1 MKKHIQKFRSEKLYY
16 QNIEA
21 LIHQTTKIPRH
32 ISGSIAVIIVA
43 VVMAVTLLP
52 NIKVEAQQSDRGGPS
67 ATSTPAVASEPA
79 SAIIPAA
86 AITPAA
92 TPAPKIVDISSE
104 ETLPP
109 VNTASA
115 VESAAQIQESLRS
128 ANIDTFLNAAEN
140 QLGKPYIHGNQG
152 SRSFDCSGLV
162 YYCLKQAGVS
172 KARNTAAGYS
182 QETNW
187 EKISSMQNLQ
197 KGDLIFFHVNG
208 KKVGHVG
215 IYIGNGEMID
225 ASSSNRKVVK
235 RSCFTSYW
243 EKNFVT
249 ARRPLFN

>member
-1 MKKHIQKFRSEKLYY
+1 MKKHIHKFRPAKLYN

-21 LIHQTTKIPRH
+21 LIHQIIKIPPH

-52 NIKVEAQQSDRGGPS
+52 NIKVEAQQPGSVGPS
-67 ATSTPAVASEPA
+67 ASITTSE
-79 SAIIPAA
+79 PAA

-92 TPAPKIVDISSE
+92 TPAPKVADISSK
-104 ETLPP
+104 ETLPS

-115 VESAAQIQESLRS
+115 VESAARIQESLRS
-128 ANIDTFLNAAEN
+128 TNIDTFLNAAEN

-152 SRSFDCSGLV
+152 PRSFDYSGLV

-182 QETNW
+182 QETDW
-187 EKISSMQNLQ
+187 EKITSMDNLQ
-197 KGDLIFFHVNG
+197 KGDLLFFHVNG

-243 EKNFVT
+243 EKNFIT
-249 ARRPLFN
+249 ARRPLFS